1 MSAAALIIM
10 CAVIVV
16 ALAIWLV
23 AVMLADRSTPFF
35 RRSRQEPR
43 RGRVVGGTHVGG
55 GRSVA
60 PRRDAPVVAG
70 EDPHEPTVTAPLENP
85 GEGEDLRAG
94 EGEDLRES
102 TEPDRESTGPDRAE
116 RSGTRPGGPLGL

>member
-16 ALAIWLV
+16 SLAIWL
-23 AVMLADRSTPFF
+23 ATVMLADRSTPFS

-70 EDPHEPTVTAPLENP
+70 EDPHEPTVTAPLENS
-85 GEGEDLRAG
+85 G

-102 TEPDRESTGPDRAE
+102 AGPDRAE